1 MVRGKQMIIFDS
13 SNFTVV
19 FEPSSIVCGSSNQLS
34 LQLASITLQGISS
47 QLSSPIKIN
56 NLVTNGNQDVSVSVG
71 SFLAGRRS
79 NQKQLQDKGFS

>member
-1 MVRGKQMIIFDS
+1 MIIFDS

-71 SFLAGRRS
+71 SFTTNLAGEPVQGAIYVS
-79 NQKQLQDKGFS
+79 SVVS